1 MQHTKSRKVKKTQHD
16 LYHDLLN
23 IKSALSNTADGVKGR
38 AEDMVSDLLEDL
50 QNRTSGLQDEVET
63 YVAEKPL
70 QTLGIAVL
78 FGIFIGKII
87 L

>member
-1 MQHTKSRKVKKTQHD
+1 MQKLKSRKVQKTKND

-23 IKSALSNTADGVKGR
+23 IKSALTDTADGVKDR
-38 AEDMVSDLLEDL
+38 AESLVTDLLEDL
-50 QNRTSGLQDEVET
+50 QGRTTSIQDELET
-63 YVAEKPL
+63 HISEKPL

-78 FGIFIGKII
+78 VGIVIGKII